1 MVLNKRLKNEIYIHP
16 WRKFQYLVMVFSF
29 TLYIVFNL
37 ENFHLQMYS
46 VGPEILSIEIYKGL
60 QKLYTYIFFLEYLS
74 SILDKII
81 NYKTKETQRM
91 V

>member
-1 MVLNKRLKNEIYIHP
+1 MVLNKRLKNEIDIHP
-16 WRKFQYLVMVFSF
+16 WRKSQYFVMVFSF

-46 VGPEILSIEIYKGL
+46 VGLEILSIEIYKQL
-60 QKLYTYIFFLEYLS
+60 QKLYTYIFFLEHLS
-74 SILDKII
+74 SVLDKII
-81 NYKTKETQRM
+81 NYKTEEPQRM

>member
-1 MVLNKRLKNEIYIHP
+1 
-16 WRKFQYLVMVFSF
+16 MVFSF

-46 VGPEILSIEIYKGL
+46 VGLEILSIEIYKQL
-60 QKLYTYIFFLEYLS
+60 QKLYTYIFFLEHLS
-74 SILDKII
+74 SVLDKII
-81 NYKTKETQRM
+81 NYKTEEPQRM